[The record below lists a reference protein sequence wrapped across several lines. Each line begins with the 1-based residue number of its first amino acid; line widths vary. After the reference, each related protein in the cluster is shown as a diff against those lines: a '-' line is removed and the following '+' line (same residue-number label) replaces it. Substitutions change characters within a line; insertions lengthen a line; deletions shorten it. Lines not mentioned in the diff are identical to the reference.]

1 VQYHL
6 EVFAVSKKALY
17 ETPVIRFVGS
27 FSAVTG
33 FRPSGFF
40 DGIVVGGKF

>member
-1 VQYHL
+1 M
-6 EVFAVSKKALY
+6 SKKSLY
-17 ETPVIRFVGS
+17 ETPVILFVGS
-27 FSAVTG
+27 FAAVTG